1 MARQFGPPYADAV
14 SRASVPFLWLC
25 GPSGVGKSAV
35 GYEIFQQVYRSGIKA
50 SFMDFDQ
57 FGLCY
62 PSPADD
68 PRNHHVKAQNLAAVW
83 PTYRR
88 AGARCLIAVGGVTSR
103 QTVLLYAGKVPD
115 TDLTLCRL
123 RATPERLTERVF
135 RRGLGRG
142 PVIPGP
148 PSTTSRQQL
157 AAAAAEAI
165 REAGELDAA
174 DFADLCIDTDN
185 HNVAQ
190 VARHIRTRTGG
201 WPLLT
206 PWSSPG
212 T

>member
-1 MARQFGPPYADAV
+1 
-14 SRASVPFLWLC
+14 VPRGSIPVLWLC

-50 SFMDFDQ
+50 SFVDFDQ
-57 FGLCY
+57 LGLCY
-62 PSPADD
+62 PAPDDD
-68 PRNHHVKAQNLAAVW
+68 PVNHRVKAHNLAAVW
-83 PTYRR
+83 PVYRA

-103 QTVLLYAGKVPD
+103 ETVLLYASKIPG

-123 RATPERLTERVF
+123 RATSERLTERVF

-148 PSTTSRQQL
+148 PPTASKQQL
-157 AAAAAEAI
+157 AAMAAEAV
-165 REAGELDAA
+165 RAADELDAT

-185 HNVAQ
+185 RNVAQ
-190 VARHIRTRTGG
+190 VARHIRMRTGG

-206 PWSSPG
+206 P
-212 T
+212 

>member
-1 MARQFGPPYADAV
+1 MARQFCPSYADAV
-14 SRASVPFLWLC
+14 SSGSVPFLWLC

-35 GYEIFQQVYRSGIKA
+35 GYEIFQQVCRSGIKA
-50 SFMDFDQ
+50 GFMDFDQ

-68 PRNHHVKAQNLAAVW
+68 PNNHCVKAQNLAAVW
-83 PTYRR
+83 PTYRT

-103 QTVLLYAGKVPD
+103 ETVLLYAGKVPD
-115 TDLTLCRL
+115 TSLTLCRL
-123 RATPERLTERVF
+123 RATPERLTERVY

-148 PSTTSRQQL
+148 PPTTSKRQL
-157 AAAAAEAI
+157 AARAAEAI

-185 HNVAQ
+185 RNVAQ
-190 VARHIRTRTGG
+190 VAQDIRTRTGG
-201 WPLLT
+201 WPLLA
-206 PWSSPG
+206 P
-212 T
+212 